1 MTWKWLISST
11 GLLVP
16 ELMHRKIPFV
26 LSVLVK
32 VQASNSSLVLLLL
45 QPTTNILQG
54 KIFVWPATWAQD
66 DAQMILWAGEVL

>member
-45 QPTTNILQG
+45 QPTTNIPQG
-54 KIFVWPATWAQD
+54 KIFVWPAT
-66 DAQMILWAGEVL
+66 